1 MIPDAQNAI
10 VSGAIFIPAVPVV
23 PDTPL
28 SLYKK
33 YSTYSSTTARLFKD
47 DGLGTSGLFFLT
59 SLIFLILR
67 GSIYLSSTI
76 PLLGLSLSIIFC

>member
-10 VSGAIFIPAVPVV
+10 VSGAILIPAVPVV

-33 YSTYSSTTARLFKD
+33 YSIYSSTTARLFKD
-47 DGLGTSGLFFLT
+47 DGLGTSGLSF
-59 SLIFLILR
+59 
-67 GSIYLSSTI
+67 
-76 PLLGLSLSIIFC
+76 

>member
-10 VSGAIFIPAVPVV
+10 VSGAILIPDVPVV
-23 PDTPL
+23 PDTPF

-33 YSTYSSTTARLFKD
+33 YSIYSSTTVPRLFKD

-67 GSIYLSSTI
+67 GIQYI
-76 PLLGLSLSIIFC
+76 